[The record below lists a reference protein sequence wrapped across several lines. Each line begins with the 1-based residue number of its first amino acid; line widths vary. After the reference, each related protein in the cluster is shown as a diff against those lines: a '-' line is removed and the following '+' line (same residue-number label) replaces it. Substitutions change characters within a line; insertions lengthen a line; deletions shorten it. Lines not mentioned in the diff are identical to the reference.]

1 MTEPSL
7 SMSAYHLA
15 RKYARQ
21 GAYVTKVK
29 IADSWV
35 SKCFLTRCPKSSKK
49 LPGMLTVTRL
59 ERCIESNCDYER
71 QVYTPAEFAFL
82 DSAYRREL
90 LPPDRKSGSA
100 G

>member
-7 SMSAYHLA
+7 LMSAYHLA

-35 SKCFLTRCPKSSKK
+35 SKCFLTRCPKCSKK

-71 QVYTPAEFAFL
+71 QVYTPAESAFL
-82 DSAYRREL
+82 DSAYRREF
-90 LPPDRKSGSA
+90 LPPSPPYP
-100 G
+100 